1 MGYARVF
8 TGEYKRAGYFTCRS
22 CIRTSTGRDRL
33 SVLRLQVSEV
43 DGKIMTSRNVSLL
56 QQKKQMEQ
64 DMHDAGMLKL
74 GMSFYTLRVEISVLM
89 ETKRQPQGLIL
100 KL

>member
-8 TGEYKRAGYFTCRS
+8 TGEYKRAGYLAYRVALELRQGKISLDLRS
-22 CIRTSTGRDRL
+22 SSL
-33 SVLRLQVSEV
+33 SEV

-64 DMHDAGMLKL
+64 DMHDAE
-74 GMSFYTLRVEISVLM
+74 S
-89 ETKRQPQGLIL
+89 
-100 KL
+100 